1 MKSLLSLTVCFV
13 LLFVG
18 CQEVVLDT
26 GKIDYSRMTVV
37 ELSDALYDDQVFVA
51 LHNQSNSEFSKM
63 ATMIESE
70 KNSDQTKSLSKKEI
84 FDQLGLNEGYWE
96 NIEKDIVDKAR
107 YINDKF
113 MLDERSEEEVKRLFE
128 FLYNRRFS
136 QEFLFDLHSDSETS
150 CQLKFKE
157 DIAEAHSLYDFSFAL
172 KCPVI
177 ANGEGSGN
185 YPACSSNSAYN
196 TVVAIVNAIDDYN
209 AEMSVTG
216 N

>member
-1 MKSLLSLTVCFV
+1 MKSLLSLTVCLV

-37 ELSDALYDDQVFVA
+37 ELSNALYEDPVFVA
-51 LHNQSNSEFSKM
+51 LHNQSNSEFAKM
-63 ATMIESE
+63 ATLIEHE
-70 KNSDQTKSLSKKEI
+70 KNSEQTKSLSKKEI
-84 FDQLGLNEGYWE
+84 FEQLGLSEAYWE
-96 NIEKDIVDKAR
+96 SIEKDIVDKAR

-113 MLDERSEEEVKRLFE
+113 MLDERPDEEVNRLFE

-136 QEFLFDLHSDSETS
+136 QEFLFDLRSDSETS

-157 DIAEAHSLYDFSFAL
+157 DIAEAHARYDFSFAL

-177 ANGEGSGN
+177 TNAEGSGN

-196 TVVAIVNAIDDYN
+196 TVVAIVNAIDDFN
-209 AEMSVTG
+209 AEMSKTG

>member
-1 MKSLLSLTVCFV
+1 MKSLLSLTVSLF
-13 LLFVG
+13 LFFVG

-26 GKIDYSRMTVV
+26 GKIDYSRLTVV
-37 ELSDALYDDQVFVA
+37 ELSDALYEDPVFVA

-63 ATMIESE
+63 ANMIERE
-70 KNSDQTKSLSKKEI
+70 KNSEQTKSLSKKEI
-84 FDQLGLNEGYWE
+84 FDQLGLNEDYWE

-113 MLDERSEEEVKRLFE
+113 MLDERPEEEINRLFE

-136 QEFLFDLHSDSETS
+136 QEFPLALNSDSETS

-157 DIAEAHSLYDFSFAL
+157 DIAEAHARYDFSFAL

-177 ANGEGSGN
+177 ANGAGSGN
-185 YPACSSNSAYN
+185 YPACSSSSAYN

>member
-1 MKSLLSLTVCFV
+1 MKSLLSLTVCLV

-26 GKIDYSRMTVV
+26 GKIDYSRLSVV
-37 ELSDALYDDQVFVA
+37 ELSDALYEDPVFVA

-63 ATMIESE
+63 ATMIERE
-70 KNSDQTKSLSKKEI
+70 KNSEQNKSLSKKEI

-96 NIEKDIVDKAR
+96 SIEKDIVDKAR

-113 MLDERSEEEVKRLFE
+113 MLDERPEEEINRLFE

-136 QEFLFDLHSDSETS
+136 QEFLFDLNSDSETS
-150 CQLKFKE
+150 CQLKFKK
-157 DIAEAHSLYDFSFAL
+157 DIAEAHARYDFAFAL

-177 ANGEGSGN
+177 ANGTGSGN
-185 YPACSSNSAYN
+185 YPACASNSAYN
-196 TVVAIVNAIDDYN
+196 TVVAIVNAVDDYN
-209 AEMSVTG
+209 AEMRKIG

>member
-37 ELSDALYDDQVFVA
+37 ELSDALYDDPVFVA

-70 KNSDQTKSLSKKEI
+70 KSSEQTKSLSKKEI

-128 FLYNRRFS
+128 FLYNRRF
-136 QEFLFDLHSDSETS
+136 
-150 CQLKFKE
+150 
-157 DIAEAHSLYDFSFAL
+157 
-172 KCPVI
+172 
-177 ANGEGSGN
+177 
-185 YPACSSNSAYN
+185 
-196 TVVAIVNAIDDYN
+196 
-209 AEMSVTG
+209 
-216 N
+216 